1 MQSVVSQHSGEQEDQ
16 WANSFIVDLKKR
28 KFDT

>member
-16 WANSFIVDLKKR
+16 WANSFIVDLKK
-28 KFDT
+28 KIDT